1 MCTKVSSCRK
11 GRAYFEFETSK
22 GQEGL
27 REGLEGQEG
36 SLDLVSKREV
46 ADDTAREQREL
57 LLDGHGGASLR
68 AHALWKEAGYTGC
81 GDLGVLGDRDADPW
95 RVRPQERG
103 LTSQNSWASFS
114 TRGSMESRTPSIRAE
129 RESFLWAF
137 HVSE

>member
-57 LLDGHGGASLR
+57 LLDGHGRASLR

-95 RVRPQERG
+95 RVRPQERRPHLTEFLGQLLYQG
-103 LTSQNSWASFS
+103 LH
-114 TRGSMESRTPSIRAE
+114 G
-129 RESFLWAF
+129 
-137 HVSE
+137 VSHAQHQS